1 MTFDPRARAQEL
13 AAIVAVQSAFTP
25 EERLGPTIER
35 LTESALLAFAREVLT
50 PQREKDAA
58 VMHMTAKLCALPEDD
73 NGRISRPDAMELI
86 MQWRMKWD
94 AANRAKGLERA
105 P

>member
-1 MTFDPRARAQEL
+1 MTFDPRARAREMASML
-13 AAIVAVQSAFTP
+13 AADLSLDTGRCARF
-25 EERLGPTIER
+25 
-35 LTESALLAFAREVLT
+35 ESTLLAFAREVLT

-73 NGRISRPDAMELI
+73 HGRISRESAMELV

-94 AANRAKGLERA
+94 AANRAKSLEDS
-105 P
+105 